1 VNRLRRA
8 WRAFLDLS
16 WPQRRSLA
24 LAWLLL
30 PAGALGLRLLGFTR
44 LQAVLLPRRR
54 ALASRT
60 DVGEAQAIARMVD
73 AAGRWNPVQTS
84 CLVRS
89 LVLCH
94 LLRRKGLAAEL
105 RIGVTPPDG
114 NFSAHAWVEH
124 EGVAL
129 AEAGAAGARYSA
141 FDDPA
146 LPRGI

>member
-1 VNRLRRA
+1 MGRFRRA
-8 WRAFLDLS
+8 WRTIRDLT
-16 WPQRRSLA
+16 WPERRSLA

-30 PAGALGLRLLGFTR
+30 PVVAAGLKLFGFR
-44 LQAVLLPRRR
+44 KMQAALLPR
-54 ALASRT
+54 AGAPAGRT
-60 DVGEAQAIARMVD
+60 DVGEAQSTARMVD
-73 AAGRWNPVQTS
+73 AAGHWNPVHTS

-89 LVLCH
+89 LVLCR

-105 RIGVTPPDG
+105 RIGVAQPDS
-114 NFSAHAWVEH
+114 NFSAHAWVTH
-124 EGVAL
+124 AGVAL